1 MAIYLIVFRPSG
13 CRASGT
19 QSITAHRMRHH
30 GGGSDTGLRRFSA
43 AFACSFS
50 SFEAGEADSSDA
62 ELPSDFFSSER
73 WIVGHS
79 FAARWLTSVD
89 CTDKH
94 SHLWNDW
101 PFLFRDDDISMSYI
115 FTLQTFQELAIKNLD
130 LFFQPKSFAV
140 SYHGSCSISLSDSA
154 FWETIRFP
162 RFLHFIGDSI

>member
-1 MAIYLIVFRPSG
+1 MPRE
-13 CRASGT
+13 
-19 QSITAHRMRHH
+19 RHPKH
-30 GGGSDTGLRRFSA
+30 YGA
-43 AFACSFS
+43 
-50 SFEAGEADSSDA
+50 SDA
-62 ELPSDFFSSER
+62 APWWRFRHGTSEILCRLRLQLLQLRSRRSRFVGRRAALRFFSSER